1 MRQFHSF
8 AIRGLVLL
16 LILAALGCGRV
27 KFVKVEGRI
36 VKDGQTYVLQP
47 DEKLNLAFKST
58 EQPEIPVYLA
68 RIDEKDGSFVV
79 VGPNGK
85 GIPPGNYTIRMRL
98 ALRHMDIDSQ
108 EKLAQLNQ
116 QFAGLEEK
124 QVTITDESNQKF
136 IIDVGK
142 NTISK

>member
-1 MRQFHSF
+1 
-8 AIRGLVLL
+8 
-16 LILAALGCGRV
+16 
-27 KFVKVEGRI
+27 
-36 VKDGQTYVLQP
+36 
-47 DEKLNLAFKST
+47 
-58 EQPEIPVYLA
+58 
-68 RIDEKDGSFVV
+68 
-79 VGPNGK
+79 
-85 GIPPGNYTIRMRL
+85 MRL